1 MPVSNRFGQL
11 VPLPCFPRCNDWY
24 IIYGFTWILLHS
36 LNLTCDSD
44 ECELKKRGTNYQNY
58 KVALVIIVCCCGWS
72 FFFLTFFNAVSF
84 SFFPIEPIFYSLWQ
98 SKTTNMEIGK
108 IKPRKSFSIT
118 LSHFNNSIP
127 VLIWIC
133 PLKLF
138 FESSFN
144 SSLSF
149 DVHLF
154 FFFLTTSMLCSSL
167 LSFWTNINL

>member
-1 MPVSNRFGQL
+1 MWLWWMWIEEERYKLSKLQS
-11 VPLPCFPRCNDWY
+11 CFSYYCV
-24 IIYGFTWILLHS
+24 LLW
-36 LNLTCDSD
+36 
-44 ECELKKRGTNYQNY
+44 LK
-58 KVALVIIVCCCGWS
+58 L

-144 SSLSF
+144 SSLNF
-149 DVHLF
+149 DVHLS

>member
-1 MPVSNRFGQL
+1 M
-11 VPLPCFPRCNDWY
+11 
-24 IIYGFTWILLHS
+24 
-36 LNLTCDSD
+36 
-44 ECELKKRGTNYQNY
+44 KKRGTNYQNY

-144 SSLSF
+144 SSLNF
-149 DVHLF
+149 DVHLS